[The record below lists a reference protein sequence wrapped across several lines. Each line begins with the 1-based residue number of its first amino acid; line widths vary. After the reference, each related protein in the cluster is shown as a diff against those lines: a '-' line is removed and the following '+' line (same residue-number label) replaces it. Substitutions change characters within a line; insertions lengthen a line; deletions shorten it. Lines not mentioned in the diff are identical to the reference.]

1 MKILMTGSSGFIG
14 SHLKPYLK
22 DHEIYHLESDLRHHG
37 LVRTE
42 VKDFQPGGAFDQREN
57 FRIEVLP
64 DGRQVVTSLGNV

>member
-42 VKDFQPGGAFDQREN
+42 VRDIQPEMVIHLGART
-57 FRIEVLP
+57 EV
-64 DGRQVVTSLGNV
+64 